1 MHIYKFESAHS
12 FEENDL
18 QELYLERKL
27 YILSRFDLI
36 SGVVC
41 LKSEMSAT
49 RPNREG
55 GVDAPG
61 ELSEA
66 LTTTS
71 YPSNVLNFLRK
82 LRNSPSVQ
90 NGSNLNTSP
99 LQAKVCLR
107 IVIVGAG
114 LGGLATSIALAR
126 RGHSVV
132 VIEQAQQL
140 AEVRTILSS
149 LSQTKADTICTG
161 RCRCSDSPEFKP
173 SSRTMG
179 CNPIPRRRSCR
190 TS

>member
-1 MHIYKFESAHS
+1 MPVVAKTLTCQATFLESMHIYKYESAHS

-27 YILSRFDLI
+27 YILSRFELI
-36 SGVVC
+36 RGVVC
-41 LKSEMSAT
+41 LKSEMSAN

-55 GVDAPG
+55 GVDAPR
-61 ELSEA
+61 ELSET
-66 LTTTS
+66 LTTTTS

-90 NGSNLNTSP
+90 NGSSLNTSP

-132 VIEQAQQL
+132 VLEQAQQL
-140 AEVRTILSS
+140 AEVYTVL
-149 LSQTKADTICTG
+149 
-161 RCRCSDSPEFKP
+161 
-173 SSRTMG
+173 
-179 CNPIPRRRSCR
+179 
-190 TS
+190 